1 MNPPPPQRTAYLL
14 LGILSLLWGSSFIL
28 MKRILPVFP
37 PLELATLRI
46 GLAGLALLPLCLW
59 HLRREHWNRLQ
70 WFAVVGL
77 VGNGIPALLFATAQT
92 GIDSG
97 VAGVL
102 NALTPMFTLIVGW
115 AFFGR
120 TTQRTQWIGLVLGLI
135 GALFLVMSQRQGTG
149 STQPLLAL
157 LLVVATFFYG
167 ISVNTVGHKLQ
178 GITPWLTASF
188 PLVIASVPAFLVL
201 LLAGN
206 IQASLSHPD
215 AWYALKL
222 LVFLSLI
229 NSAFSLVAFN
239 YLINLAGP
247 VFASTTTYLMPVVA
261 LIWGV
266 WDGEHLTL
274 VHLAGLTAIVGGI
287 TLVNLKRKSSG

>member
-1 MNPPPPQRTAYLL
+1 MNPLPPQRTAYLL

-46 GLAGLALLPLCLW
+46 GLAGLAMLPLCLW

-206 IQASLSHPD
+206 VQASLSHPD
-215 AWYALKL
+215 AWYALNL
-222 LVFLSLI
+222 LVFLSLV

-239 YLINLAGP
+239 YLIHLAGP

-266 WDGEHLTL
+266 WDGENLTL

-287 TLVNLKRKSSG
+287 TLVNLKRKSAG

>member
-1 MNPPPPQRTAYLL
+1 
-14 LGILSLLWGSSFIL
+14 
-28 MKRILPVFP
+28 
-37 PLELATLRI
+37 LAM
-46 GLAGLALLPLCLW
+46 LPLCLW

-206 IQASLSHPD
+206 VQASLSHPD

-266 WDGEHLTL
+266 WDGENLTL

-287 TLVNLKRKSSG
+287 TLVNLKRKSAG